1 MQNLVIL
8 AGNVGATP
16 ETTTTQGGTKITK
29 FSLATSRP
37 KRDSEGKVQKDRD
50 GRRVEDTE
58 WHRITC
64 FNGVG
69 KTVAQYVE
77 TGQKVMVRGR
87 IHYTRWTDQEN
98 IERYGVEIIADEVT
112 FLSYGK
118 SRQQQNAPQD
128 NEDDDVPF

>member
-1 MQNLVIL
+1 
-8 AGNVGATP
+8 
-16 ETTTTQGGTKITK
+16 
-29 FSLATSRP
+29 
-37 KRDSEGKVQKDRD
+37 
-50 GRRVEDTE
+50 
-58 WHRITC
+58 
-64 FNGVG
+64 
-69 KTVAQYVE
+69 
-77 TGQKVMVRGR
+77 VMVRGR